1 MINCKLHIIMQLKFD
16 VVVCCTFLVLLFC
29 CSCYYYYCLGWANL
43 AGQNQAKT
51 NSKRKI
57 VYIKKTRKNSH
68 I

>member
-43 AGQNQAKT
+43 AGQKPSQNQQQKE
-51 NSKRKI
+51 NSLH
-57 VYIKKTRKNSH
+57 KKNTEKFA
-68 I
+68 